1 MPRPRLEVPTYRLHK
16 PTGKAVCTVYD
27 AAGDRR
33 EVVLGDHG
41 SAASKAE
48 YARLCAELRP
58 GGVMAGV
65 DLVVP
70 VAEIVAAYLT
80 HAKRYYRHPDGTST
94 GEAEAIRYALRP
106 LRKLY
111 GPTPAAEFG
120 PKSLKALQQ
129 HMAELRWSR
138 KLVNARIGR
147 VVRMFKWAVGEE
159 LVAAAVYGG
168 LRAVSGLQA
177 GRSAARET
185 DDVLPVP
192 AADYE
197 TTLPFLP
204 FAPRALVELMR
215 WTGMRPGEACRVTLA
230 EIDRTGDVWV
240 YAPKKHKTAYKG
252 KKRAVAF
259 GPKAQAVLAA
269 FLAAYE
275 KFDLLAADPTAPVF
289 SPARERQR
297 LYAERRAKRVS
308 KVQPSQKDRK
318 KPGKRRPG
326 AVYRSHGLAVA
337 VRRAAKKAGVTP
349 WHPNQLRHLVGT
361 EVREKHG
368 LEAAQVVL
376 GHSRADI
383 TQLYAL
389 TSTTKAAAVA
399 ADMG

>member
-16 PTGKAVCTVYD
+16 PSGNAVCTVYD
-27 AAGDRR
+27 ADGTRR
-33 EVVLGDHG
+33 EVVLGRHG
-41 SAASKAE
+41 SADSKAE

-58 GGVMAGV
+58 GGVMPGV
-65 DLVVP
+65 CASLLVKDV
-70 VAEIVAAYLT
+70 IAAYWD
-80 HAKRYYRHPDGTST
+80 HAVAYYRHPDGTAT

-111 GPTPAAEFG
+111 GPTLAAEFG
-120 PKSLKALQQ
+120 PKALKALQQ
-129 HMAELRWSR
+129 HMAGLGWSR

-159 LVAAAVYGG
+159 LVPEAVYGG

-185 DDVLPVP
+185 EDVLPVP
-192 AADYE
+192 VADYE
-197 TTLPFLP
+197 ATLPFLP
-204 FAPRALVELMR
+204 FAARALVELMR
-215 WTGMRPGEACRVTLA
+215 FTGMRPGEACRVTLA
-230 EIDRTGDVWV
+230 EIDRSGDVWV
-240 YAPKKHKTAYKG
+240 YAPKKHKTAFRG

-275 KFDLLAADPTAPVF
+275 RFDLLAGDPTAPVF

-297 LYAERRAKRVS
+297 RDAERRAKRKS
-308 KVQPSQKDRK
+308 KVQPSQVSRK
-318 KPGKRRPG
+318 KAGKRRPG
-326 AVYRSHGLAVA
+326 AVYRSHGLATA
-337 VRRAAKKAGVTP
+337 VRRAATKAGVTP

-361 EVREKHG
+361 EVRERHG